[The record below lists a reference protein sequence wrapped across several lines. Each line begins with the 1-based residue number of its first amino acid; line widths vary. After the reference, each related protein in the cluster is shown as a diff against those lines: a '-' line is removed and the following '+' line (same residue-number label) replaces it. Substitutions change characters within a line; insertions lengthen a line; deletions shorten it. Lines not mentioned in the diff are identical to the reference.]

1 MTHAT
6 PVRLLLAAAL
16 VLGAAACSSDGS
28 DGSDGSRP
36 DRTTSTRSAS
46 TTTSSSTTTPAAEPI
61 ADQTAP
67 KNINGIEVQGD
78 TLWVASIDADEIL
91 QVRRRDGAILARF
104 PTNGAG
110 PDDLAIAPD
119 GSVYSAGFANG
130 DVGHIDQGRY
140 TVVTKMAAGIN
151 PIAFSPDGKLFIG
164 TYGPGGKVYEV
175 PLDGSSPV
183 EVATDAPDIN
193 AFGILEDGT
202 IVAPSGG
209 VSGPG
214 AAVAIDPDDGTIT
227 QIVGS
232 LPPVAAGTTDADGTP
247 FVLANLSG
255 QVIEVDVDAGTS
267 RVVRTVGK
275 GAPFDNLS
283 FAEDGTLYLS
293 TFGAPSITEVKPDGA
308 TRVIHVGR

>member
-1 MTHAT
+1 MTRTT
-6 PVRLLLAAAL
+6 PVRLVVAAAL
-16 VLGAAACSSDGS
+16 VMLVAACSSDGS
-28 DGSDGSRP
+28 DGSGA
-36 DRTTSTRSAS
+36 DRTTSTRSGSA
-46 TTTSSSTTTPAAEPI
+46 TPSSTTAPEAQPI

-91 QVRRRDGAILARF
+91 HVRRRDGAILARF
-104 PTNGAG
+104 PTRGAG
-110 PDDLAIAPD
+110 PDDIAIAPD
-119 GSVYSAGFANG
+119 GSVYSTGFANG
-130 DVGHIDQGRY
+130 DVGHIDKGRY
-140 TVVTKMAAGIN
+140 SVVTKMAAGIN
-151 PIAFSPDGKLFIG
+151 PIAFSPDGRLFIG

-175 PLDGSSPV
+175 PLDGSDPV
-183 EVATDAPDIN
+183 EVASDAPDIN
-193 AFGILEDGT
+193 AFGILDDGT
-202 IVAPSGG
+202 IIAPSGG

-214 AAVAIDPDDGTIT
+214 AAVAIDPDDGTT
-227 QIVGS
+227 TNVVSG
-232 LPPVAAGTTDADGTP
+232 LAPVAAGTTDADGTP
-247 FVLANLSG
+247 YVLANLSG

-267 RVVRTVGK
+267 RVVRTVSE